1 MASSPTTY
9 HFGISPVNGVFLA
22 WSLKVAEEE
31 GAQLPEGQLV
41 VLVDGADVHRFV
53 VRNLLVTLA
62 VFGLLQVEGVD
73 DPVSSFLMASCILS
87 FSSSLMIPSLAIS
100 AIS

>member
-22 WSLKVAEEE
+22 WSLKVAEEQ

-41 VLVDGADVHRFV
+41 VLVDGADVHVFFLGDV
-53 VRNLLVTLA
+53 LEALLVFRLCE
-62 VFGLLQVEGVD
+62 VGRVD
-73 DPVSSFLMASCILS
+73 DAVSAGVLWFLGDIAARL
-87 FSSSLMIPSLAIS
+87 
-100 AIS
+100 